1 MKKFV
6 CLALIALLPLG
17 LCAQRKKAK
26 KKAPTPE
33 ELAAQ
38 AHEEKLQLAR
48 LSTAQ
53 ITFVD
58 SVVISLDS
66 LYSVLRQSAEENG
79 LVSPEGFVSQ
89 LGNKRI
95 TTMRAADGRMRLF
108 EQDLIGQEWTAPAQ
122 LQGLPDN
129 DLQQQYPFMLSDGTT
144 LYYAA
149 ENEEGLGGLDIY
161 MTRYD
166 AEEGH
171 FLSPTNIGMP
181 FNSEANDYLYM
192 VDDFHQLGAFVTDRG
207 QEPGIVCV
215 YTFIPPAVRTTYN
228 VDEVG
233 EERLRALSAINS
245 IRDTWTDRNA
255 VAEAQKRIREMQEGQ
270 MQSRTK
276 DFEFV
281 VNDRLTYTSL
291 SHFRDAS
298 VRQMAEQWLKNSKTL
313 QDNRQRLAD
322 MRRRYADAAPAQKS
336 RMATQLLALEADVEQ
351 AESNLHA
358 QEKAIRKALL
368 DK

>member
-17 LCAQRKKAK
+17 LCAQRRRAK

-66 LYSVLRQSAEENG
+66 LYGALRQNAEENG
-79 LVSPEGFVSQ
+79 LVTPEGFVSQ

-95 TTMRAADGRMRLF
+95 MPMPCADGRTRLF
-108 EQDLIGQEWTAPAQ
+108 EQDLIGQEWTAPTQ
-122 LQGLPDN
+122 LRGLPDN

-171 FLSPTNIGMP
+171 FLSPANIGMP
-181 FNSEANDYLYM
+181 FNSEANDYLYL

-207 QEPGIVCV
+207 QEPGMVCI
-215 YTFIPPAVRTTYN
+215 YTFIPPVTHTTYN

-255 VAEAQKRIREMQEGQ
+255 VDEARKRILELQEGEKRT
-270 MQSRTK
+270 RTK

-281 VNDRLTYTSL
+281 VNDRLTYTNL

-298 VRQMAEQWLKNSKTL
+298 VRRMAEQWFKNRKTL
-313 QDNRQRLAD
+313 QDNRQRLTD
-322 MRRRYADAAPAQKS
+322 MRRRYANAAPAQKS
-336 RMATQLLALEADVEQ
+336 RMATQILALEADVEQ
-351 AESNLHA
+351 AETNLRS

-368 DK
+368 DR

>member
-17 LCAQRKKAK
+17 LCAQRRRAR

-38 AHEEKLQLAR
+38 AREEKLQLAR

-58 SVVISLDS
+58 SVVIPLDS
-66 LYSVLRQSAEENG
+66 LYTSLRQSASECGE
-79 LVSPEGFVSQ
+79 VSAEGFVSQ
-89 LGNKRI
+89 LGNRRI
-95 TTMRAADGRMRLF
+95 IPMRAADGRLRLF
-108 EQDLIGQEWTAPAQ
+108 GQDLIGNEWTEATA
-122 LQGLPDN
+122 LKGLPDS
-129 DLQQQYPFMLSDGTT
+129 DLTQQYPFMLSDGTT

-166 AEEGH
+166 AEEGR
-171 FLSPTNIGMP
+171 FLTPANIGMP

-192 VDDFHQLGAFVTDRG
+192 VDDFHQLGTFVTDRG
-207 QEPGIVCV
+207 QAPGMVCV
-215 YTFIPPAVRTTYN
+215 YTFIPPTSHTTYN

-255 VAEAQKRIREMQEGQ
+255 VEEAQKRIRELSEGEKQ
-270 MQSRTK
+270 TRTK

>member
-17 LCAQRKKAK
+17 LNAQRRRAR

-58 SVVISLDS
+58 SVVIPLDS
-66 LYSVLRQSAEENG
+66 LYGALRLSASECGQVSAE
-79 LVSPEGFVSQ
+79 GFLSQ

-95 TTMRAADGRMRLF
+95 MPMRAADGRMRLF
-108 EQDLIGQEWTAPAQ
+108 EQDLIGNDWTAPAQ

-166 AEEGH
+166 AEEGR
-171 FLSPTNIGMP
+171 FLTPANIGMP
-181 FNSEANDYLYM
+181 FNSEANDFLYI
-192 VDDFHQLGAFVTDRG
+192 VDDFHQLGTFVTDRG
-207 QEPGIVCV
+207 QQDGMVCV
-215 YTFIPPAVRTTYN
+215 YTFIPPATRSTYN

-245 IRDTWTDRNA
+245 IQDTWTDRNA
-255 VAEAQKRIREMQEGQ
+255 VAEARKRIEELQEGEK
-270 MQSRTK
+270 QSHTK
-276 DFEFV
+276 DFEFI
-281 VNDRLTYTSL
+281 VNDRLTYTKL
-291 SHFRDAS
+291 SHFRDANA
-298 VRQMAEQWLKNSKTL
+298 RRMAEQWLANRKSL
-313 QDNRQRLAD
+313 QDKSQRLTD
-322 MRRRYADAAPAQKS
+322 MRARYAEAAPAQRS

-351 AESNLHA
+351 AEADLLA
-358 QEKAIRKALL
+358 LEKAIRKALL
-368 DK
+368 DI